1 LLSWYY
7 FYLPF
12 GDNKLK
18 NKNIYLFFK
27 KETLKMLLLG
37 FSSGLP
43 ILLIFSTLSV
53 WLFKAGIDRSTITLF
68 SWVGFTYAFKYLWSP
83 IVDNFK
89 IPFFDKMG
97 HRRGWLLFTQL
108 MIIASLILTSLTD
121 PAKSLLFITISITL
135 LAIFSSTQDILIDAF
150 RIESSPIYLQGPLS
164 SMYIAGYRLAMLI
177 GGAGSLWLA
186 SYLGSE
192 IYNKN
197 VWKTVYLIMAL
208 FMVVGVITT
217 LLSKEPKI
225 NNKKNLKINEHA
237 KFLFVFILSLAGF
250 IFLYNFINNPFGENE
265 IIKKFLF
272 SIMRIFLCFTFF
284 GIIIFSMMSTKYISK
299 TIVKKIYLDPVLNF
313 LNRYGRFA
321 FSILFL
327 IALYRIADVV
337 MGVMANIFYLE
348 KGFNINQIA
357 TYSKFFGVFA
367 TIAGGFLGGFFCL
380 KFGTMRSLFIGAFI
394 ASSSNLLFAWLA
406 ISEPSIKFLIG
417 VITADNIASGFAGA
431 AFVVYLSALT
441 SLKFTATQY
450 ALFSSIMLFIP
461 KLVAG
466 YSGSWVDA
474 IGYSNYFVVTALL
487 GVPVLILIIWLSK
500 VAPIRE

>member
-217 LLSKEPKI
+217 LVSKEPKI

-313 LNRYGRFA
+313 LNRYGKFA

-380 KFGTMRSLFIGAFI
+380 KFGTMRSLFLGAFI

>member
-1 LLSWYY
+1 
-7 FYLPF
+7 
-12 GDNKLK
+12 
-18 NKNIYLFFK
+18 
-27 KETLKMLLLG
+27 MLLLG

-313 LNRYGRFA
+313 LNRYGKFA

-348 KGFNINQIA
+348 KGFNINEIA

-380 KFGTMRSLFIGAFI
+380 KFGTMRSLFLGAFI

-406 ISEPSIKFLIG
+406 VSEPSIKFLIG

>member
-1 LLSWYY
+1 M
-7 FYLPF
+7 
-12 GDNKLK
+12 K

-217 LLSKEPKI
+217 LVSKEPKI

-299 TIVKKIYLDPVLNF
+299 KIVKKIYLDPVLNF

-380 KFGTMRSLFIGAFI
+380 KFGTMRSLFLGAFI

>member
-1 LLSWYY
+1 
-7 FYLPF
+7 
-12 GDNKLK
+12 
-18 NKNIYLFFK
+18 
-27 KETLKMLLLG
+27 MLLLG

-284 GIIIFSMMSTKYISK
+284 GVIIFSMMSTKYISK

-313 LNRYGRFA
+313 LNRYGKFA

-348 KGFNINQIA
+348 KGFNINEIA

-380 KFGTMRSLFIGAFI
+380 KFGTMRSLFLGAFI

>member
-1 LLSWYY
+1 
-7 FYLPF
+7 
-12 GDNKLK
+12 
-18 NKNIYLFFK
+18 
-27 KETLKMLLLG
+27 MLLLG

-217 LLSKEPKI
+217 LVSKEPKI

-313 LNRYGRFA
+313 LNRYGKFA

-380 KFGTMRSLFIGAFI
+380 KFGTMRSLFLGAFI

-500 VAPIRE
+500 VAPIRK

>member
-1 LLSWYY
+1 M
-7 FYLPF
+7 
-12 GDNKLK
+12 K

-217 LLSKEPKI
+217 LVSKEPKI

-284 GIIIFSMMSTKYISK
+284 GVIIFSMMSTKYISK

-313 LNRYGRFA
+313 LNRYGKFA

-348 KGFNINQIA
+348 KGFNINEIA

-380 KFGTMRSLFIGAFI
+380 KFGTMRSLFLGAFI

>member
-1 LLSWYY
+1 M
-7 FYLPF
+7 
-12 GDNKLK
+12 K
-18 NKNIYLFFK
+18 NKNIYLFIK

-217 LLSKEPKI
+217 LVSKEPKI

-250 IFLYNFINNPFGENE
+250 IFLYNIINNPFGENE

-284 GIIIFSMMSTKYISK
+284 GVIIFSMMSTKYISK

-313 LNRYGRFA
+313 LNRYGKFA

-348 KGFNINQIA
+348 KGFNINEIA

-380 KFGTMRSLFIGAFI
+380 KFGTMRSLFLGAFI

>member
-1 LLSWYY
+1 M
-7 FYLPF
+7 
-12 GDNKLK
+12 K

-217 LLSKEPKI
+217 LVSKEPKI

-284 GIIIFSMMSTKYISK
+284 GVIIFSMMSTKYISK

-313 LNRYGRFA
+313 LNRYGKFA

-380 KFGTMRSLFIGAFI
+380 KFGTMRSLFLGAFI

-406 ISEPSIKFLIG
+406 VSEPSIKFLIG

>member
-1 LLSWYY
+1 M
-7 FYLPF
+7 
-12 GDNKLK
+12 K
-18 NKNIYLFFK
+18 NKNIYLFIK

-217 LLSKEPKI
+217 LVSKEPKI

-284 GIIIFSMMSTKYISK
+284 GVIIFSMMSTKYISK

-380 KFGTMRSLFIGAFI
+380 KFGTMRSLFLGAFI